1 MECYEAE
8 ELVSGYINHTLN
20 EGQME
25 DFIRHVRSCPS
36 CYDELEMHFIVNEAL
51 NQLSVDAETDLDFKI
66 LLEQDL
72 KKSELHLIRQKL
84 QRAVV
89 IFTVLFLAV
98 AAVGLILLKYYG

>member
-8 ELVSGYINHTLN
+8 ELVSGYINHTLK
-20 EGQME
+20 ERQME
-25 DFIRHVRSCPS
+25 EFISHVRSCPS

-51 NQLSVDAETDLDFKI
+51 NQLSVDKETDLDFRM

-72 KKSELHLIRQKL
+72 RKSELHLLRQRL

-89 IFTVLFLAV
+89 IFTVLFLTVV
-98 AAVGLILLKYYG
+98 AAGLTILRFFG